1 MTEQDLGGNE
11 TLPVAQEP
19 RSGFSIT
26 GGKGFHMR
34 FENGW
39 TVSVQFGPY
48 NYCSRRNT
56 SFETLQTSKEKGEE
70 WGSETAEIAAWPTK
84 GEWYSFGDDTVAGH
98 ESVAEVLAFMQKI
111 AALPPDSE
119 AS

>member
-84 GEWYSFGDDTVAGH
+84 GEWSRK
-98 ESVAEVLAFMQKI
+98 SSRSCRRS
-111 AALPPDSE
+111 PPFHQTARLRDP
-119 AS
+119 A